1 MKMEN
6 NEILLESD
14 AIDYE
19 ADRARAIE
27 GYLEDAKDRLA
38 AADEDDE
45 VAVAVAQ
52 EAARNVFTYL
62 GIETNIFNYENYSTG
77 MRYTVTLE
85 GLGEATE
92 AIGGAIKAVWD
103 AIMGAISAV
112 FNWFAGLFGS
122 FEAKNKAMLEKI
134 SSHTDEDKAAIGET
148 LEKIKEY
155 VSTIRKTGAD
165 KLKADKKDIPANGIE
180 LADFY
185 VGMDSA
191 HYSGGLDTIN
201 GIITQLVGSYN
212 TYKAIANGK
221 AGVDALKK
229 AVTTTFFGNQVPQPY
244 NAPLIGNYITQTLK
258 VQPADVLCGI
268 THVTGKGVGVCFV
281 YPLDTATGNT
291 ESTSWTPTV
300 AKNEY
305 LDMFGMTYSF
315 EDGPGSTVPDNTT
328 APAQPAA
335 PAAQDQQQQ
344 QPAEQPQ
351 EQQQEQQA
359 APAFQALMGS
369 AYFEFDSVGP
379 VSATSEE
386 LTKYEWSYDLLV
398 EHVRKLGDLDKEYKK
413 LSDRTKK
420 ISEDLDK
427 KIKGNSPKMED
438 KYINTTIV
446 KGVGAALKAFAIE
459 VPNMVT
465 RRRVVIEKIIN
476 GTYTVP
482 GVENAPEAP
491 KTDAKQQEK
500 KPAQPAQPTPAKPA
514 APAKKQPTPKTAAK
528 PAAAPKPTPAPKQQ
542 PAQPAP
548 AQQSGNQRGN
558 QPSIPPVDPKL
569 K

>member
-185 VGMDSA
+185 VGMDSG

-201 GIITQLVGSYN
+201 GIITQLVGNYN

-305 LDMFGMTYSF
+305 LSTFGMTYSF
-315 EDGPGSTVPDNTT
+315 EDGPGSTVPDNTS
-328 APAQPAA
+328 APAQPA
-335 PAAQDQQQQ
+335 QGQQQ

-398 EHVRKLGDLDKEYKK
+398 EHVRKLGDLDKEYKN

-427 KIKGNSPKMED
+427 KIKGTSPKMED

-482 GVENAPEAP
+482 GAQNATEAP
-491 KTDAKQQEK
+491 KKDAKQQEK
-500 KPAQPAQPTPAKPA
+500 QPKQPAQPTPAK
-514 APAKKQPTPKTAAK
+514 QPTAK
-528 PAAAPKPTPAPKQQ
+528 PAPAPKTPATPKPPQ
-542 PAQPAP
+542 PGTGDNNPQNGA
-548 AQQSGNQRGN
+548 GRNNQ
-558 QPSIPPVDPKL
+558 
-569 K
+569 

>member
-1 MKMEN
+1 MMEN

-185 VGMDSA
+185 VGMDSG

-201 GIITQLVGSYN
+201 GIITQLVGNYN

-291 ESTSWTPTV
+291 ESTSWKPTV

-305 LDMFGMTYSF
+305 LSTFGMTYSF

-335 PAAQDQQQQ
+335 PAAQPAPKKQRAPKQPAATTE

-351 EQQQEQQA
+351 EEQQEQQA
-359 APAFQALMGS
+359 APAFQALMAS

-465 RRRVVIEKIIN
+465 RRRAVIEKIIN

-482 GVENAPEAP
+482 GTQNATEAP
-491 KTDAKQQEK
+491 KTDAK
-500 KPAQPAQPTPAKPA
+500 P
-514 APAKKQPTPKTAAK
+514 APANK
-528 PAAAPKPTPAPKQQ
+528 Q

-548 AQQSGNQRGN
+548 KQPAAPKTQPAPKPDQGGTSGGNPQNSTGRNNQ
-558 QPSIPPVDPKL
+558 
-569 K
+569 

>member
-185 VGMDSA
+185 VGMDSG

-201 GIITQLVGSYN
+201 GIITQLVGNYN

-305 LDMFGMTYSF
+305 LSTFGMTYSF
-315 EDGPGSTVPDNTT
+315 EDGPGTTVPDNTT
-328 APAQPAA
+328 TPAQPAQPAA
-335 PAAQDQQQQ
+335 TTE

-351 EQQQEQQA
+351 KEQQEQPA

-446 KGVGAALKAFAIE
+446 KGVGASLKAFAIE

-465 RRRVVIEKIIN
+465 RRRAVIEKIIN

-482 GVENAPEAP
+482 GAQNATEAP
-491 KTDAKQQEK
+491 KKDANQQQQPKQ
-500 KPAQPAQPTPAKPA
+500 P
-514 APAKKQPTPKTAAK
+514 APAKKQPAPK
-528 PAAAPKPTPAPKQQ
+528 PAAKPTPAPKTPAAPKPPQ
-542 PAQPAP
+542 PGTGDNNPQNGA
-548 AQQSGNQRGN
+548 GRNNQ
-558 QPSIPPVDPKL
+558 
-569 K
+569 

>member
-92 AIGGAIKAVWD
+92 AIGGAIKVVWD

-185 VGMDSA
+185 VGMDSG

-201 GIITQLVGSYN
+201 GIITQLVGNYN

-305 LDMFGMTYSF
+305 LSTFGMTYSF

-344 QPAEQPQ
+344 QQQPAEQPQ
-351 EQQQEQQA
+351 EEQQEQQA

-446 KGVGAALKAFAIE
+446 KGVGASLKAFAIE

-482 GVENAPEAP
+482 GAQNATETP
-491 KTDAKQQEK
+491 KTDAKQQ
-500 KPAQPAQPTPAKPA
+500 QQQQ
-514 APAKKQPTPKTAAK
+514 PAKKQPAPK
-528 PAAAPKPTPAPKQQ
+528 PAAKPTPATPKPPQ
-542 PAQPAP
+542 PGTGDNNPQNGA
-548 AQQSGNQRGN
+548 GRNNQ
-558 QPSIPPVDPKL
+558 
-569 K
+569 

>member
-185 VGMDSA
+185 VGMDSG

-201 GIITQLVGSYN
+201 GIITQLVGNYN
-212 TYKAIANGK
+212 TYKAIVNGK

-305 LDMFGMTYSF
+305 LSTFGITYSF

-335 PAAQDQQQQ
+335 QPAQDQQQ

-351 EQQQEQQA
+351 EEQQEQPA

-476 GTYTVP
+476 GTYVVP
-482 GVENAPEAP
+482 GTENVTEAP
-491 KTDAKQQEK
+491 KKDAKQ
-500 KPAQPAQPTPAKPA
+500 P
-514 APAKKQPTPKTAAK
+514 APAKKQPAPKPAAK
-528 PAAAPKPTPAPKQQ
+528 PAPAPKTPAAPKPPQ
-542 PAQPAP
+542 PGTGDNNPQNGA
-548 AQQSGNQRGN
+548 GRNNQ
-558 QPSIPPVDPKL
+558 
-569 K
+569 

>member
-185 VGMDSA
+185 VGMDSG

-201 GIITQLVGSYN
+201 GIITQLVGNYN

-305 LDMFGMTYSF
+305 LSTFGMTYSF

-335 PAAQDQQQQ
+335 PAAQDGQ

-351 EQQQEQQA
+351 EEQQEQPA

-427 KIKGNSPKMED
+427 KIKGTSPKMED

-482 GVENAPEAP
+482 GAQNATEAP
-491 KTDAKQQEK
+491 KKDAKQ
-500 KPAQPAQPTPAKPA
+500 PTQPTPAKQP
-514 APAKKQPTPKTAAK
+514 APAGNKKQPAPKPAPKPAPAPKT
-528 PAAAPKPTPAPKQQ
+528 PAAPKPLQ
-542 PAQPAP
+542 PDTGDNNPQNGA
-548 AQQSGNQRGN
+548 GRNNQ
-558 QPSIPPVDPKL
+558 
-569 K
+569 

>member
-185 VGMDSA
+185 VGMDSG

-201 GIITQLVGSYN
+201 GIITQLVGNYN

-305 LDMFGMTYSF
+305 LSTFGMTYSF
-315 EDGPGSTVPDNTT
+315 EDGPGTTVPDNTT
-328 APAQPAA
+328 TPAQPAQPAA
-335 PAAQDQQQQ
+335 TTE

-351 EQQQEQQA
+351 EEQQEQPA

-446 KGVGAALKAFAIE
+446 KGVGASLKAFAIE

-465 RRRVVIEKIIN
+465 RRRAVIEKIIN

-482 GVENAPEAP
+482 GAQNATEAP
-491 KTDAKQQEK
+491 KKDANQQQQPKQ
-500 KPAQPAQPTPAKPA
+500 P
-514 APAKKQPTPKTAAK
+514 APAKKQPAPK
-528 PAAAPKPTPAPKQQ
+528 PAAKPTPAPKTPAAPKPPQ
-542 PAQPAP
+542 PGTGDNNPQNGA
-548 AQQSGNQRGN
+548 GRNNQ
-558 QPSIPPVDPKL
+558 
-569 K
+569 

>member
-1 MKMEN
+1 MMEN

-185 VGMDSA
+185 VGMDSG

-201 GIITQLVGSYN
+201 GIITQLVGNYN

-305 LDMFGMTYSF
+305 LSTFGMTYSF

-335 PAAQDQQQQ
+335 PAAQPAQDQQQQ
-344 QPAEQPQ
+344 PT

-379 VSATSEE
+379 VSATAEE

-465 RRRVVIEKIIN
+465 RRRAVIEKIIN
-476 GTYTVP
+476 GTYVVP
-482 GVENAPEAP
+482 GTENATEAP
-491 KTDAKQQEK
+491 KKDAKQQNQQQQPK
-500 KPAQPAQPTPAKPA
+500 QQQQAKQPATKPA
-514 APAKKQPTPKTAAK
+514 
-528 PAAAPKPTPAPKQQ
+528 PAPKTPATPKPPQ
-542 PAQPAP
+542 PGTGDNNPQNGA
-548 AQQSGNQRGN
+548 GRNNQ
-558 QPSIPPVDPKL
+558 
-569 K
+569 

>member
-62 GIETNIFNYENYSTG
+62 GIETNIFNYESYSTG

-185 VGMDSA
+185 VGMDSG

-201 GIITQLVGSYN
+201 GIITQLVGNYN

-305 LDMFGMTYSF
+305 LSTFGMTYSF

-328 APAQPAA
+328 APAQPAQ
-335 PAAQDQQQQ
+335 PAAQPAQDQQQQ
-344 QPAEQPQ
+344 PQ
-351 EQQQEQQA
+351 EEQQEQPA

-482 GVENAPEAP
+482 GTENATEAP
-491 KTDAKQQEK
+491 KKDAK
-500 KPAQPAQPTPAKPA
+500 QPAQPTPAKQP
-514 APAKKQPTPKTAAK
+514 APAPKT
-528 PAAAPKPTPAPKQQ
+528 PAAPKPPQ
-542 PAQPAP
+542 PGTGDNNPQNGA
-548 AQQSGNQRGN
+548 GRNNQ
-558 QPSIPPVDPKL
+558 
-569 K
+569 

>member
-185 VGMDSA
+185 VGMDSG

-201 GIITQLVGSYN
+201 GIITQLVGNYN

-305 LDMFGMTYSF
+305 LSTFGMTYSF

-335 PAAQDQQQQ
+335 PAAQPAQDQQQ
-344 QPAEQPQ
+344 QPQ

-476 GTYTVP
+476 GTYVVP
-482 GVENAPEAP
+482 GTENATETP
-491 KTDAKQQEK
+491 KKDANQQQQPKQQ
-500 KPAQPAQPTPAKPA
+500 
-514 APAKKQPTPKTAAK
+514 KQ
-528 PAAAPKPTPAPKQQ
+528 PAPKKQ

-548 AQQSGNQRGN
+548 AQQPARPQQNGTSGNNPQNGAGRNN
-558 QPSIPPVDPKL
+558 Q
-569 K
+569 

>member
-27 GYLEDAKDRLA
+27 GYLEDAKDKLA

-185 VGMDSA
+185 VGMDSG

-201 GIITQLVGSYN
+201 GIITQLVGNYN

-291 ESTSWTPTV
+291 ESTSWMPTV

-305 LDMFGMTYSF
+305 LSTFGMTYSF

-335 PAAQDQQQQ
+335 QPAQDQQQ

-351 EQQQEQQA
+351 EEQQEQPA

-482 GVENAPEAP
+482 GAQNATETP
-491 KTDAKQQEK
+491 KKDAKQ
-500 KPAQPAQPTPAKPA
+500 PAK
-514 APAKKQPTPKTAAK
+514 
-528 PAAAPKPTPAPKQQ
+528 
-542 PAQPAP
+542 QPAP
-548 AQQSGNQRGN
+548 AKQPKQPAAPKTPATPKPPQPGTSDNNPQNGAGRNNQ
-558 QPSIPPVDPKL
+558 
-569 K
+569 

>member
-185 VGMDSA
+185 VGMDSG

-201 GIITQLVGSYN
+201 GIITQLVGNYN

-305 LDMFGMTYSF
+305 LSTFGMTYSF
-315 EDGPGSTVPDNTT
+315 EDGPGSTVPDNTS
-328 APAQPAA
+328 APAQPAQ
-335 PAAQDQQQQ
+335 PAAQPAQDQQQQ
-344 QPAEQPQ
+344 PQ
-351 EQQQEQQA
+351 EEQQEQPA

-427 KIKGNSPKMED
+427 KIKGTSPKMED

-465 RRRVVIEKIIN
+465 RRRAVIEKLVN

-482 GVENAPEAP
+482 GTENATETP
-491 KTDAKQQEK
+491 KKDAK
-500 KPAQPAQPTPAKPA
+500 QPAQPTPAKQP
-514 APAKKQPTPKTAAK
+514 APAKKQPAPKT
-528 PAAAPKPTPAPKQQ
+528 PAAPKPPQ
-542 PAQPAP
+542 PGT
-548 AQQSGNQRGN
+548 SGNNPQNGAGRNN
-558 QPSIPPVDPKL
+558 Q
-569 K
+569 

>member
-165 KLKADKKDIPANGIE
+165 KLRADKKDIPANGIE

-185 VGMDSA
+185 VGMDSG

-201 GIITQLVGSYN
+201 GIITQLVGNYN

-305 LDMFGMTYSF
+305 LSTFGMTYSF

-335 PAAQDQQQQ
+335 QPAQDQQ
-344 QPAEQPQ
+344 QPQ
-351 EQQQEQQA
+351 EQQQEQQPA

-465 RRRVVIEKIIN
+465 RRRAVIEKLVN
-476 GTYTVP
+476 GTYVVP
-482 GVENAPEAP
+482 GAQNATETP
-491 KTDAKQQEK
+491 KKDAK
-500 KPAQPAQPTPAKPA
+500 PQPQPKQ
-514 APAKKQPTPKTAAK
+514 PAKKQ
-528 PAAAPKPTPAPKQQ
+528 AAPKQ

-548 AQQSGNQRGN
+548 AQQPARPQQSGTTGNNPQNGAGRNNQ
-558 QPSIPPVDPKL
+558 
-569 K
+569 

>member
-1 MKMEN
+1 MMEN

-185 VGMDSA
+185 VGMDSS

-201 GIITQLVGSYN
+201 GVITQLVGNYN

-305 LDMFGMTYSF
+305 LSTFGITYSF

-328 APAQPAA
+328 APAQPAQ
-335 PAAQDQQQQ
+335 PAAQPAQDQQQ
-344 QPAEQPQ
+344 QPQ

-427 KIKGNSPKMED
+427 KIKGNAPKMED
-438 KYINTTIV
+438 KYVNTTIV

-482 GVENAPEAP
+482 GAQNAQEAS
-491 KTDAKQQEK
+491 KNDANQQQQQQQSK
-500 KPAQPAQPTPAKPA
+500 QPAPS
-514 APAKKQPTPKTAAK
+514 KKQPAPKPAAK
-528 PAAAPKPTPAPKQQ
+528 PAPAPKTPAAPKPPQ
-542 PAQPAP
+542 PGTGDNNPQNGA
-548 AQQSGNQRGN
+548 GRNNQ
-558 QPSIPPVDPKL
+558 
-569 K
+569 

>member
-45 VAVAVAQ
+45 IAVAVAQ

-185 VGMDSA
+185 VGMDSG

-201 GIITQLVGSYN
+201 GIITQLVGNYN

-305 LDMFGMTYSF
+305 LSTFGMTYSF

-328 APAQPAA
+328 APAQPAQPA
-335 PAAQDQQQQ
+335 QPAAQPAQNQQ

-351 EQQQEQQA
+351 EEQQEQPA

-482 GVENAPEAP
+482 GAQNAQEAS
-491 KTDAKQQEK
+491 KTDAKQQNQNQQQSK
-500 KPAQPAQPTPAKPA
+500 Q
-514 APAKKQPTPKTAAK
+514 PAKKQPAPKQ
-528 PAAAPKPTPAPKQQ
+528 PAAPKP
-542 PAQPAP
+542 QPAP
-548 AQQSGNQRGN
+548 AQPSGTNSNNPQNGAGRNNQ
-558 QPSIPPVDPKL
+558 
-569 K
+569 

>member
-185 VGMDSA
+185 VGMDSG

-201 GIITQLVGSYN
+201 GIITQLVGNYN

-305 LDMFGMTYSF
+305 LSTFGMTYSF

-328 APAQPAA
+328 APAAPTQPAA
-335 PAAQDQQQQ
+335 QPAQDQQQQ
-344 QPAEQPQ
+344 PQ
-351 EQQQEQQA
+351 EEQQEQPA

-465 RRRVVIEKIIN
+465 RRRVVIEKLVN
-476 GTYTVP
+476 GTYVVP
-482 GVENAPEAP
+482 GTQNAQEAP
-491 KTDAKQQEK
+491 KKDANQQQQQKQ
-500 KPAQPAQPTPAKPA
+500 
-514 APAKKQPTPKTAAK
+514 PAKKQ
-528 PAAAPKPTPAPKQQ
+528 AAPKQ

-548 AQQSGNQRGN
+548 AQQPARPQQSGTSGNNPQNGAGRNN
-558 QPSIPPVDPKL
+558 Q
-569 K
+569 

>member
-27 GYLEDAKDRLA
+27 GYLEDAKYRLA

-185 VGMDSA
+185 VGMDSS

-201 GIITQLVGSYN
+201 GIITQLVGNYN

-291 ESTSWTPTV
+291 ESTSWTPAV

-305 LDMFGMTYSF
+305 LSTFGMTYSF

-328 APAQPAA
+328 APTQPAA
-335 PAAQDQQQQ
+335 PAAQPAQDQQQ
-344 QPAEQPQ
+344 QPQ
-351 EQQQEQQA
+351 EQQQEQQQA

-446 KGVGAALKAFAIE
+446 KGVGASLKAFA
-459 VPNMVT
+459 NMVT
-465 RRRVVIEKIIN
+465 RRRVVIEKLVN
-476 GTYTVP
+476 GTYVVP
-482 GVENAPEAP
+482 GTENATETP
-491 KTDAKQQEK
+491 KTDAKQ
-500 KPAQPAQPTPAKPA
+500 P
-514 APAKKQPTPKTAAK
+514 APAKKQPTPKPAAK
-528 PAAAPKPTPAPKQQ
+528 PAPAPKTPAAPKPPQ
-542 PAQPAP
+542 PGTGDNNPQNGA
-548 AQQSGNQRGN
+548 GRNNQ
-558 QPSIPPVDPKL
+558 
-569 K
+569 

>member
-62 GIETNIFNYENYSTG
+62 GIETNIFNYENYNTG

-185 VGMDSA
+185 VGMDSS

-201 GIITQLVGSYN
+201 GIITQLVGNYN

-305 LDMFGMTYSF
+305 LSTFGMTYSF
-315 EDGPGSTVPDNTT
+315 EDGPGSTVPDNTS

-335 PAAQDQQQQ
+335 PAADGT

-351 EQQQEQQA
+351 EEQQEQPA

-427 KIKGNSPKMED
+427 KIKGTSPKMED

-482 GVENAPEAP
+482 GAQNATEAS

-500 KPAQPAQPTPAKPA
+500 KPAQPA
-514 APAKKQPTPKTAAK
+514 PAKKQPAAK
-528 PAAAPKPTPAPKQQ
+528 PAPAPKTPAAPKPPQ
-542 PAQPAP
+542 PGTGDNNPQNGA
-548 AQQSGNQRGN
+548 GRNNQ
-558 QPSIPPVDPKL
+558 
-569 K
+569 

>member
-185 VGMDSA
+185 VGMDSG

-201 GIITQLVGSYN
+201 GIITQLVGNYN

-305 LDMFGMTYSF
+305 LSTFGMTYSF
-315 EDGPGSTVPDNTT
+315 EDGPGTTVPDNTT
-328 APAQPAA
+328 APAQPA
-335 PAAQDQQQQ
+335 PAAQGQQQ

-351 EQQQEQQA
+351 EQQQEQPA

-379 VSATSEE
+379 ISATSEE

-446 KGVGAALKAFAIE
+446 KGVGASLKAFAIE

-476 GTYTVP
+476 GTYIVP
-482 GVENAPEAP
+482 GTENATEAP
-491 KTDAKQQEK
+491 KADTNQQQQQKQ
-500 KPAQPAQPTPAKPA
+500 
-514 APAKKQPTPKTAAK
+514 PAKKQ
-528 PAAAPKPTPAPKQQ
+528 AAPKKQ

-548 AQQSGNQRGN
+548 AQQPARPQQNGTSGNNPQNGAGRNN
-558 QPSIPPVDPKL
+558 Q
-569 K
+569 

>member
-185 VGMDSA
+185 VGMDSG

-201 GIITQLVGSYN
+201 GIITQLVGNYN

-305 LDMFGMTYSF
+305 LSTFGMTYSF

-335 PAAQDQQQQ
+335 QPTE

-351 EQQQEQQA
+351 EQQQKQQA

-427 KIKGNSPKMED
+427 KIKGTSPKMED

-465 RRRVVIEKIIN
+465 RRRVVIEKLVN

-482 GVENAPEAP
+482 GAQNATEAP
-491 KTDAKQQEK
+491 KKDAK
-500 KPAQPAQPTPAKPA
+500 QPAQPTPAKQPTPA
-514 APAKKQPTPKTAAK
+514 GNKKQPAPKPT
-528 PAAAPKPTPAPKQQ
+528 AAPKPPQ
-542 PAQPAP
+542 PGTGDNNPQNGA
-548 AQQSGNQRGN
+548 GRNNQ
-558 QPSIPPVDPKL
+558 
-569 K
+569 

>member
-148 LEKIKEY
+148 LGKIKEY

-185 VGMDSA
+185 VGMDSG

-201 GIITQLVGSYN
+201 GIITQLVGNYN

-305 LDMFGMTYSF
+305 LSTFSMTYSF

-335 PAAQDQQQQ
+335 PAAQPAQDQQQQ
-344 QPAEQPQ
+344 PQ
-351 EQQQEQQA
+351 EEQQEQPA

-465 RRRVVIEKIIN
+465 RRRVVIEKLVN

-482 GVENAPEAP
+482 GTENAQEAP
-491 KTDAKQQEK
+491 KNDAKPQQQQNQQQPKQQKQQAK
-500 KPAQPAQPTPAKPA
+500 KQAAQPA
-514 APAKKQPTPKTAAK
+514 PKT
-528 PAAAPKPTPAPKQQ
+528 PAAPKPPQ
-542 PAQPAP
+542 PGTGDNNPQNGA
-548 AQQSGNQRGN
+548 GRNNQ
-558 QPSIPPVDPKL
+558 
-569 K
+569 

>member
-185 VGMDSA
+185 VGMDSG

-212 TYKAIANGK
+212 NYKAIANGK

-305 LDMFGMTYSF
+305 LSTFGMTYSF
-315 EDGPGSTVPDNTT
+315 EDGPGSTVPDNTS

-335 PAAQDQQQQ
+335 QPAQNQQ

-427 KIKGNSPKMED
+427 KIKGTSPKMED

-446 KGVGAALKAFAIE
+446 KGVGASLKAFAIE

-482 GVENAPEAP
+482 GTENAQEAP
-491 KTDAKQQEK
+491 KKDAKQQNQQQQQQ
-500 KPAQPAQPTPAKPA
+500 QPKQ
-514 APAKKQPTPKTAAK
+514 PAKKQPAAK
-528 PAAAPKPTPAPKQQ
+528 Q
-542 PAQPAP
+542 PATTKPQPP
-548 AQQSGNQRGN
+548 QSQQGGTSGNNPQNNAGRNN
-558 QPSIPPVDPKL
+558 Q
-569 K
+569 

>member
-185 VGMDSA
+185 VGMDSG

-201 GIITQLVGSYN
+201 GIITQLVGNYN

-305 LDMFGMTYSF
+305 LSTFGMTYSF
-315 EDGPGSTVPDNTT
+315 EDGPGSTFPDNTT

-335 PAAQDQQQQ
+335 PAADGT

-427 KIKGNSPKMED
+427 KIKGTSPKMED

-446 KGVGAALKAFAIE
+446 KGVGASLKAFAIE

-465 RRRVVIEKIIN
+465 RRRAVIEKLVN
-476 GTYTVP
+476 GTYVVP
-482 GVENAPEAP
+482 GTENAQEAP
-491 KTDAKQQEK
+491 KKDAKPQPQPQPKQPAK
-500 KPAQPAQPTPAKPA
+500 KPVAKPA
-514 APAKKQPTPKTAAK
+514 ATPKQP
-528 PAAAPKPTPAPKQQ
+528 AAPKPPQ
-542 PAQPAP
+542 PGTGDNNPQNGA
-548 AQQSGNQRGN
+548 GRNNQ
-558 QPSIPPVDPKL
+558 
-569 K
+569 

>member
-45 VAVAVAQ
+45 IAVAVAQ

-185 VGMDSA
+185 VGMDSG
-191 HYSGGLDTIN
+191 HYSGGLDTVN
-201 GIITQLVGSYN
+201 GIITQLVGNYN

-328 APAQPAA
+328 QPAA
-335 PAAQDQQQQ
+335 PAADGT

-351 EQQQEQQA
+351 EEQQEQQA

-427 KIKGNSPKMED
+427 KIKGTSPKMED

-482 GVENAPEAP
+482 GTENAQEAP
-491 KTDAKQQEK
+491 KKDAK
-500 KPAQPAQPTPAKPA
+500 PQPAPAKQPA
-514 APAKKQPTPKTAAK
+514 APKPAAK
-528 PAAAPKPTPAPKQQ
+528 PAPAPKTPAAPKPPQ
-542 PAQPAP
+542 PGTGDNNPQNGA
-548 AQQSGNQRGN
+548 GRNNQ
-558 QPSIPPVDPKL
+558 
-569 K
+569 

>member
-185 VGMDSA
+185 VGMDSG

-201 GIITQLVGSYN
+201 GIITQLVGNYN

-305 LDMFGMTYSF
+305 LSTFGMTYSF

-328 APAQPAA
+328 APAQPAEQ
-335 PAAQDQQQQ
+335 PAQDQQQ

-351 EQQQEQQA
+351 EEQQEQQA

-482 GVENAPEAP
+482 GTENATEAP
-491 KTDAKQQEK
+491 KTDAKQ
-500 KPAQPAQPTPAKPA
+500 P
-514 APAKKQPTPKTAAK
+514 APAKKQPAPKPAAK
-528 PAAAPKPTPAPKQQ
+528 PAPATKTPAAPKPPQ
-542 PAQPAP
+542 PGTGDNNPQNGA
-548 AQQSGNQRGN
+548 GRNNQ
-558 QPSIPPVDPKL
+558 
-569 K
+569 

>member
-185 VGMDSA
+185 VGMDSG

-201 GIITQLVGSYN
+201 GIITQLVGNYN

-305 LDMFGMTYSF
+305 LSTFGMTYSF
-315 EDGPGSTVPDNTT
+315 EDGPGTTVPDNTT
-328 APAQPAA
+328 QPAA
-335 PAAQDQQQQ
+335 PAADGT

-351 EQQQEQQA
+351 EEQQEQPA

-427 KIKGNSPKMED
+427 KIKGTSPKMED

-446 KGVGAALKAFAIE
+446 KGVGASLKAFAIE

-482 GVENAPEAP
+482 GTENATEAP
-491 KTDAKQQEK
+491 KKDAKQ
-500 KPAQPAQPTPAKPA
+500 PTQPTPAKQP
-514 APAKKQPTPKTAAK
+514 APAKKQPAPKPAAK
-528 PAAAPKPTPAPKQQ
+528 PAPAPKTPAAPKPPQ
-542 PAQPAP
+542 PGTGDNNTQNGA
-548 AQQSGNQRGN
+548 GRNNQ
-558 QPSIPPVDPKL
+558 
-569 K
+569 

>member
-1 MKMEN
+1 MTMEN

-185 VGMDSA
+185 VGMDSG

-201 GIITQLVGSYN
+201 GIITQLVGNYN
-212 TYKAIANGK
+212 TYKDIANGK

-305 LDMFGMTYSF
+305 LSTFGMTYSF

-328 APAQPAA
+328 APAAPAA
-335 PAAQDQQQQ
+335 PAQGQQQ

-351 EQQQEQQA
+351 EEQQEQPA

-427 KIKGNSPKMED
+427 KIKGTSPKMED

-446 KGVGAALKAFAIE
+446 KGIGASLKAFAIE

-476 GTYTVP
+476 GTYIVP
-482 GVENAPEAP
+482 GTENNTEAP

-500 KPAQPAQPTPAKPA
+500 KPAQPTPAKQP
-514 APAKKQPTPKTAAK
+514 APAKKQP
-528 PAAAPKPTPAPKQQ
+528 AAPKPPQ
-542 PAQPAP
+542 PGTGDNNPQN
-548 AQQSGNQRGN
+548 GTGRNNQ
-558 QPSIPPVDPKL
+558 
-569 K
+569 

>member
-1 MKMEN
+1 MEN

-185 VGMDSA
+185 VGMDSG

-201 GIITQLVGSYN
+201 GIITQLVGNYN

-305 LDMFGMTYSF
+305 LSTFGMTYSF
-315 EDGPGSTVPDNTT
+315 EDGPGTTVPDNTT
-328 APAQPAA
+328 TPAQPAA
-335 PAAQDQQQQ
+335 

-351 EQQQEQQA
+351 EEQQEQPA

-427 KIKGNSPKMED
+427 KIKGTSPKMED

-482 GVENAPEAP
+482 GTQNGTEAP
-491 KTDAKQQEK
+491 KTDAKQ
-500 KPAQPAQPTPAKPA
+500 PTPAKQP
-514 APAKKQPTPKTAAK
+514 APAKKQPAPKPATKPAPAPKT
-528 PAAAPKPTPAPKQQ
+528 PAAPKPSQ
-542 PAQPAP
+542 PGTGDNNPQNGA
-548 AQQSGNQRGN
+548 GRNNQ
-558 QPSIPPVDPKL
+558 
-569 K
+569 

>member
-85 GLGEATE
+85 GLGEATG

-185 VGMDSA
+185 VGMDSG
-191 HYSGGLDTIN
+191 HYSVGLDTIN
-201 GIITQLVGSYN
+201 GIITQLVGNYN
-212 TYKAIANGK
+212 TYKAIANSK

-291 ESTSWTPTV
+291 ESTSWTPAV

-305 LDMFGMTYSF
+305 LSTFGMTYSF

-328 APAQPAA
+328 QPAA
-335 PAAQDQQQQ
+335 PATPAQPAQDQQ
-344 QPAEQPQ
+344 QPAEQ
-351 EQQQEQQA
+351 QQEQPA

-446 KGVGAALKAFAIE
+446 KGVGASLKAFAIE

-482 GVENAPEAP
+482 GAQNATETP
-491 KTDAKQQEK
+491 KTDAKS
-500 KPAQPAQPTPAKPA
+500 T
-514 APAKKQPTPKTAAK
+514 PAKKQP
-528 PAAAPKPTPAPKQQ
+528 APKQ
-542 PAQPAP
+542 PAQPAAP
-548 AQQSGNQRGN
+548 KPPQQSGTSGNNPQNGAGRNNQ
-558 QPSIPPVDPKL
+558 
-569 K
+569 

>member
-185 VGMDSA
+185 VGMDSG

-201 GIITQLVGSYN
+201 GIITQLVGNYN

-305 LDMFGMTYSF
+305 LSTFGMTYSF
-315 EDGPGSTVPDNTT
+315 EDGPGSTVPDNTS
-328 APAQPAA
+328 APAQPAQ
-335 PAAQDQQQQ
+335 PAQDQQQ

-351 EQQQEQQA
+351 QEQEQPA

-446 KGVGAALKAFAIE
+446 KGVGASLKAFAIE

-482 GVENAPEAP
+482 GTENAQEAP
-491 KTDAKQQEK
+491 KKDAKPQEK
-500 KPAQPAQPTPAKPA
+500 QPK
-514 APAKKQPTPKTAAK
+514 
-528 PAAAPKPTPAPKQQ
+528 Q

-548 AQQSGNQRGN
+548 AKQPAPAPKTPAAPKPPQPGTGGNNPQNGAGRNN
-558 QPSIPPVDPKL
+558 Q
-569 K
+569 

>member
-185 VGMDSA
+185 VGMDSG

-201 GIITQLVGSYN
+201 GIITQLVGNYN

-300 AKNEY
+300 TKNEY

-315 EDGPGSTVPDNTT
+315 EDGPGTTVPDNTT
-328 APAQPAA
+328 APAAPATPAQPAPKQPKPKPSKKQPAA
-335 PAAQDQQQQ
+335 PAADGT

-351 EQQQEQQA
+351 EEQQEQQA

-398 EHVRKLGDLDKEYKK
+398 EHVRKLGDLDKEYKR

-427 KIKGNSPKMED
+427 KIKGTSPKMED

-446 KGVGAALKAFAIE
+446 KGVGASLKAFAIE

-482 GVENAPEAP
+482 GAQNATEAP
-491 KTDAKQQEK
+491 KTDAKQ
-500 KPAQPAQPTPAKPA
+500 P
-514 APAKKQPTPKTAAK
+514 APAKKQP
-528 PAAAPKPTPAPKQQ
+528 APKKQ

-548 AQQSGNQRGN
+548 AQQPARPQQSGTSGNNPQNGAGRNN
-558 QPSIPPVDPKL
+558 Q
-569 K
+569 

>member
-1 MKMEN
+1 MEN
-6 NEILLESD
+6 NETLLESD

-185 VGMDSA
+185 VGMDSG

-201 GIITQLVGSYN
+201 GIITQLVGNYN

-244 NAPLIGNYITQTLK
+244 NAPLIANYITQTLK

-291 ESTSWTPTV
+291 ESTSFTPAV

-305 LDMFGMTYSF
+305 LSTFGMTYSF

-328 APAQPAA
+328 APAQPATQ
-335 PAAQDQQQQ
+335 PAQDQQQQ
-344 QPAEQPQ
+344 HPA

-427 KIKGNSPKMED
+427 KIKGTSPKMED

-465 RRRVVIEKIIN
+465 RRRAVIEKLVN
-476 GTYTVP
+476 GTYVVP
-482 GVENAPEAP
+482 GTENAPETP
-491 KTDAKQQEK
+491 KTDAKQ
-500 KPAQPAQPTPAKPA
+500 P
-514 APAKKQPTPKTAAK
+514 APAKKQPAPKPAAK
-528 PAAAPKPTPAPKQQ
+528 PAPAPKTPAAPKPPQ
-542 PAQPAP
+542 PGTGANNPQNGA
-548 AQQSGNQRGN
+548 GRNNQ
-558 QPSIPPVDPKL
+558 
-569 K
+569 

>member
-185 VGMDSA
+185 VGMDSG

-201 GIITQLVGSYN
+201 GIITQLVGNYN

-291 ESTSWTPTV
+291 ESTTFTPTV

-305 LDMFGMTYSF
+305 LSTFGMTYSF
-315 EDGPGSTVPDNTT
+315 EDGPGSTVPDNTS

-335 PAAQDQQQQ
+335 PAADGT

-351 EQQQEQQA
+351 EEQQEQQA

-398 EHVRKLGDLDKEYKK
+398 EHVRKLGDLDKEYKN

-446 KGVGAALKAFAIE
+446 KGVGASLKAFAIE

-482 GVENAPEAP
+482 GTENATEAP

-500 KPAQPAQPTPAKPA
+500 QPKQPAQPTPAKQ
-514 APAKKQPTPKTAAK
+514 PAKKQ
-528 PAAAPKPTPAPKQQ
+528 PAPKQQ

>member
-185 VGMDSA
+185 VGMDSG

-201 GIITQLVGSYN
+201 GIITQLVGNYN

-305 LDMFGMTYSF
+305 LSTFGMTYSF
-315 EDGPGSTVPDNTT
+315 EDGPGTTVPDNTT
-328 APAQPAA
+328 APAQPA
-335 PAAQDQQQQ
+335 PATQPTEV
-344 QPAEQPQ
+344 PAEQPQ

-427 KIKGNSPKMED
+427 KIKGTSPKMED

-482 GVENAPEAP
+482 GAQNATEAP
-491 KTDAKQQEK
+491 NKDAKQQNQK
-500 KPAQPAQPTPAKPA
+500 QQQQQPKQQQQAKQ
-514 APAKKQPTPKTAAK
+514 PAKKQA
-528 PAAAPKPTPAPKQQ
+528 APKQQ

-548 AQQSGNQRGN
+548 AQQSGNQ
-558 QPSIPPVDPKL
+558 PSTPPVDPKL

>member
-19 ADRARAIE
+19 SDRARAIE

-185 VGMDSA
+185 VGMDSG

-201 GIITQLVGSYN
+201 GIITQLVGNYN

-291 ESTSWTPTV
+291 ESTSWTPAV

-305 LDMFGMTYSF
+305 LSTFGMTYSF

-335 PAAQDQQQQ
+335 QPAQDQQ

-351 EQQQEQQA
+351 EEQQGQPA

-482 GVENAPEAP
+482 GTENAPEAP
-491 KTDAKQQEK
+491 KTDANQQQQQKQ
-500 KPAQPAQPTPAKPA
+500 
-514 APAKKQPTPKTAAK
+514 PAKKQA
-528 PAAAPKPTPAPKQQ
+528 APKQQ
-542 PAQPAP
+542 QQPAP
-548 AQQSGNQRGN
+548 AQQPARPQQNGTSGNNPQNGAGRNN
-558 QPSIPPVDPKL
+558 Q
-569 K
+569 